1 MSDFL
6 PNTPPILTAPILSSF
21 QIRDDSSRPKTAD
34 VFVKDRNIQV
44 CVNDGQLFILWPDAT
59 VFDVLCAFRN
69 ENRWNNCTLTLSPP
83 SNVASPMA
91 APEDPNAPYDDTV
104 RFLNP
109 GDWVDMGNGERMECD
124 GFDMMPIRM
133 TEMHEI
139 MKLKSRAIHG
149 GVFVL
154 HCK

>member
-1 MSDFL
+1 MSDLL
-6 PNTPPILTAPILSSF
+6 PNTPPVLNSF
-21 QIRDDSSRPKTAD
+21 QILDDSTCPKTAD
-34 VFVKDRNIQV
+34 VFVKDRNIHV
-44 CVNDGQLFILWPDAT
+44 YVNDGQWFVLWADAT

-69 ENRWNNCTLTLSPP
+69 ENRWNSCTLTLSPP

-124 GFDMMPIRM
+124 GFDIMPIRM

-149 GVFVL
+149 GVFVI
-154 HCK
+154 HCKTN

>member
-1 MSDFL
+1 MSDLL
-6 PNTPPILTAPILSSF
+6 PNTPPILNSF
-21 QIRDDSSRPKTAD
+21 KIRDNAYRPKTAD
-34 VFVKDRNIQV
+34 VFVKDRNICV
-44 CVNDGQLFILWPDAT
+44 YVNDGQWFVLWADAT

-69 ENRWNNCTLTLSPP
+69 ENTWSSCTLTLNPP

-91 APEDPNAPYDDTV
+91 APADPNEPYDDTV

-109 GDWVDMGNGERMECD
+109 GDWVDMGNGERMKCD
-124 GFDMMPIRM
+124 GFDIMPIRL

-149 GVFVL
+149 GVFVIRL
-154 HCK
+154 K

>member
-1 MSDFL
+1 MSDL
-6 PNTPPILTAPILSSF
+6 LTTTPSILSTF

-69 ENRWNNCTLTLSPP
+69 ENRWNSCTLILNPP

-91 APEDPNAPYDDTV
+91 APEDPNEPYDSTV

-109 GDWVDMGNGERMECD
+109 GDWVDMGYGDRMECD
-124 GFDMMPIRM
+124 GFDTMPIRL
-133 TEMHEI
+133 TEMHAI
-139 MKLKSRAIHG
+139 MKLKPRAIHG
-149 GVFVL
+149 GVFVI